1 MTRQILTVRVTGLD
15 RFTETRNDNP
25 NRLELPI
32 VLPFELMFFLKTLY
46 LQKVKNKESDDI
58 FVGDILE
65 LCFSTADPAKI
76 FTSPPEVRRH
86 FNQKISL
93 N

>member
-1 MTRQILTVRVTGLD
+1 
-15 RFTETRNDNP
+15 
-25 NRLELPI
+25 
-32 VLPFELMFFLKTLY
+32 MFFLKTLY